1 MTTEDVLKAI
11 SESHKTR
18 YIDDMISLLRLLDNF
33 CNEFFENMNGD
44 VVEKAIELGVVLDA
58 VNRFGH
64 CIMDEI
70 LEDGF

>member
-1 MTTEDVLKAI
+1 MNTEDVLKAI

-18 YIDDMISLLRLLDNF
+18 HIDDMVSLLRLLDNF

-70 LEDGF
+70 VGDGF